1 MVGAVHELSPQV
13 LGHYGIKAVMLDLD
27 DTLIPVNGNDL
38 SPIFRNWLNA
48 LKAQMPVIILSN
60 GKPERVKYWAG
71 ELDVMGFA
79 LAGKPFAFAFKRGL
93 RALGTEA
100 GETVMIG
107 DQLFTDILGAK
118 LAGLK
123 TILVKPL
130 SAGGLPHTRV
140 LRKLE
145 KLILREDQHGR
156 SFHR

>member
-13 LGHYGIKAVMLDLD
+13 LAHHGIKAVMVDLD
-27 DTLIPVNGNDL
+27 DTLIPANSNAI
-38 SPIFRNWLNA
+38 SASFRNWLNL
-48 LKAQMPVIILSN
+48 LKTQMPVIILSN
-60 GKPERVKYWAG
+60 GKPGRVSYWAN
-71 ELDVMGFA
+71 EFNITGFA

-93 RALGTEA
+93 SALSSEA
-100 GETVMIG
+100 AETAMIG

-123 TILVKPL
+123 TVLVKPL
-130 SAGGLPHTRV
+130 TAGGLPHTRV

-156 SFHR
+156 SFNR